1 MANACVCCKSN
12 RLEKLIELGSQPPSN
27 RYLTSEEE
35 KCETHPLEF
44 GYCSACGIGQLINP
58 MPPDMVRS
66 HFDWITYNEPEGH
79 LDDLVETLAAKIGIS
94 SGTRVFGVTYKDDST
109 LLRFNRKG
117 VSDTYRIKE
126 KEDLNIQESH
136 ASLETIQSTLSQ
148 SIAKKFAS
156 INGQADIVLVRHI
169 LEHAHDPRQ
178 LLEACLQLCKPGGLL
193 VLEVP
198 DCRKVLEGHD
208 HCFIWE
214 EHISYFTP
222 ETLRGFLEGCG
233 LADLEIKSY
242 PYPMEDSLIAIV
254 RNVRAP
260 TQDAPMEVASEIARL
275 RDFAYSFSSR
285 GLNIKRHL
293 QALQAQGKKVF
304 LFGAGHLAAKFINFY
319 GLAPYLSGV
328 IDDNPNKLG
337 RFMPGSKL
345 PIVGSR
351 CLDSGDAD
359 LCLLTL
365 NPESEQK
372 VLKAKADYLSR
383 GGKFRSIFS
392 ASTNSIDRDIRN
404 DPT

>member
-1 MANACVCCKSN
+1 M
-12 RLEKLIELGSQPPSN
+12 IELGSQPPSN
-27 RYLTSEEE
+27 RYLTSVGE

-66 HFDWITYNEPEGH
+66 HFGWITYNEPEGH
-79 LDDLVETLAAKIGIS
+79 LDDLVETLEAKIGIS

-117 VSDTYRIKE
+117 ASDTYRIKE

-193 VLEVP
+193 VFEVP

-260 TQDAPMEVASEIARL
+260 TQDAPIGVASEIARL
-275 RDFAYSFSSR
+275 RGFAYSFSSR

-351 CLDSGDAD
+351 CLDSGDVD

-392 ASTNSIDRDIRN
+392 ASTNSIDQDIRN